1 MAKEDLDLD
10 VEAAAPVKKSG
21 VLKWVIAG
29 VLGLCVLGGATFGVL
44 YFAGILGGGDDTEAV
59 AEEEDA
65 ADAED
70 AEKQDKND
78 KHAKGGKGGKTGKG
92 DKAAAKAPPIYHPM
106 EPPFVVNFTASSDV
120 RFMQVSLQ
128 VAARDP
134 AVIESVKEHTPAIR
148 NGLVMLFTGQDP
160 VTLNTREGKEAL
172 LKQCLDE
179 VNKVLKEQTG
189 SAGVDNIYFTSFV
202 MQ

>member
-21 VLKWVIAG
+21 AMKWIIIG
-29 VLGLCVLGGATFGVL
+29 VLAVSALVGATFGVL
-44 YFAGILGGGDDTEAV
+44 YFAGVIGGDEDTAAV
-59 AEEEDA
+59 AEDEAA
-65 ADAED
+65 ADAEEGD
-70 AEKQDKND
+70 KSEKS
-78 KHAKGGKGGKTGKG
+78 GKAGKG
-92 DKAAAKAPPIYHPM
+92 DKAAAKAPPIYLPM

-120 RFMQVSLQ
+120 RFMQVTLQ
-128 VAARDP
+128 VAARDQV
-134 AVIESVKEHTPAIR
+134 VIDRVKEHTPAIR

-160 VTLNTREGKEAL
+160 AVLNTREGKEAL

-189 SAGVDNIYFTSFV
+189 SAGVENIYFTSFV

>member
-21 VLKWVIAG
+21 AMKWIIIG
-29 VLGLCVLGGATFGVL
+29 VLGLVVLVGATVGVL
-44 YFAGILGGGDDTEAV
+44 YFAGILGGGDDTETA
-59 AEEEDA
+59 AEAEVA
-65 ADAED
+65 ADAEHGD
-70 AEKQDKND
+70 KPEKAGKN
-78 KHAKGGKGGKTGKG
+78 GKAAKG
-92 DKAAAKAPPIYHPM
+92 DKAAAKAPLIYLPM
-106 EPPFVVNFTASSDV
+106 EPPFVVNFTANANV

-128 VAARDP
+128 VAAREQ
-134 AVIESVKEHTPAIR
+134 AVIDQVKEHTPAIR

-189 SAGVDNIYFTSFV
+189 SAGVENVYFTSFV